1 MASETVVLYI
11 AIALAVAL
19 VFTTLKA
26 LSIWYALKH
35 QHKAPRGQFKITM
48 PAEQFEK
55 QVAQGAFAVAITDAK
70 GQVYM
75 TLLVIKGEKK

>member
-1 MASETVVLYI
+1 MAPELFLIV
-11 AIALAVAL
+11 AIVFAVAWVL
-19 VFTTLKA
+19 TALKA
-26 LSIWYALKH
+26 LSIWYALQH

-55 QVAQGAFAVAITDAK
+55 QAAQGAFAVAITDAK

-75 TLLVIKGEKK
+75 TLLVQREAKK

>member
-1 MASETVVLYI
+1 MNADPLLYI
-11 AIALAVAL
+11 AIVLAVAL
-19 VFTTLKA
+19 TFTTLKA

-55 QVAQGAFAVAITDAK
+55 QAAQGAFAVAITDAK
-70 GQVYM
+70 GAVYM
-75 TLLVIKGEKK
+75 TLLVVKEAKK